1 MPYIMN
7 TLEDRVRTQAHGKW
21 FTWNP
26 GEIKILH
33 NANLAVFLAQHR
45 GEEGLAEVPDAIM
58 ELDKNSNEY
67 KTAIYEVRKSGI
79 MKFVAKNNY
88 IVRNLEMSLRG
99 DYERTGQ
106 KGNYTFEASKGELEA
121 YKHLKKYKEFE
132 AKEQL
137 NIADE
142 IQKAR
147 EDLYGSSSKV
157 GESTTVRPSPLESAK
172 KG

>member
-58 ELDKNSNEY
+58 DPSNCDHSMVPELFP
-67 KTAIYEVRKSGI
+67 I
-79 MKFVAKNNY
+79 
-88 IVRNLEMSLRG
+88 
-99 DYERTGQ
+99 
-106 KGNYTFEASKGELEA
+106 
-121 YKHLKKYKEFE
+121 
-132 AKEQL
+132 
-137 NIADE
+137 
-142 IQKAR
+142 
-147 EDLYGSSSKV
+147 
-157 GESTTVRPSPLESAK
+157 SPPMLVV
-172 KG
+172 